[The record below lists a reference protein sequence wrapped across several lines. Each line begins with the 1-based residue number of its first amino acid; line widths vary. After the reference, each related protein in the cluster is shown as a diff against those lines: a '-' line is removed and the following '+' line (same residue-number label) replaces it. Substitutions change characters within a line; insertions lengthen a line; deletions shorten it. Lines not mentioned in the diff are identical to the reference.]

1 MHVPQEALAFL
12 AQCVDVRGIL
22 FSAVRIFSRGAQ
34 REHLFDGG
42 RLGQN
47 YELRVSCVLSQR
59 GWGAS
64 EEAKERLMVRWPF
77 PVNHIKEDDLDDSGG

>member
-1 MHVPQEALAFL
+1 MQEAQALAFL
-12 AQCVDVRGIL
+12 AQCFDVAGL
-22 FSAVRIFSRGAQ
+22 VFSAVHLFRWGAQ
-34 REHLFDGG
+34 REHLCDGG
-42 RLGQN
+42 HLGHN